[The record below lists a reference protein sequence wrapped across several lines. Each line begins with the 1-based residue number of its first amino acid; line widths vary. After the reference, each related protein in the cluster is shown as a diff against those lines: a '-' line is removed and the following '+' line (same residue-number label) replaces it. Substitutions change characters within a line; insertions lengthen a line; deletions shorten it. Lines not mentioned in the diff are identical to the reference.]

1 MSAPR
6 PYVTDSFYPLSQEPD
21 NRLLTQL
28 DSEIEAIYIYIYDSV
43 LAILTVWYQ
52 VWYGTYHRTAHAL
65 VPKHTFQ
72 SSEPLLRSFCV
83 PYGSCWCLLAQN
95 VWHLRICNC

>member
-28 DSEIEAIYIYIYDSV
+28 DSEIEAIYIYIRQCFGYFDHVV
-43 LAILTVWYQ
+43 LSMVWYI
-52 VWYGTYHRTAHAL
+52 
-65 VPKHTFQ
+65 
-72 SSEPLLRSFCV
+72 S
-83 PYGSCWCLLAQN
+83 
-95 VWHLRICNC
+95 